1 MRAMLD
7 RAISRAEFSGA
18 EVRSLALAAV
28 RSTREVEAAGGADG
42 ALGCIAGRP
51 LAGERLD
58 GRTFDG
64 REEVA
69 LFPGDLPASLSSEW
83 RARRSQGEKAADKA
97 AEKKGQGASGDSMRF
112 LRFAPP
118 APQASQ
124 ARGFG
129 VAAPLPH
136 IRLDRAIQFLIG
148 DKFV

>member
-1 MRAMLD
+1 MRAVLD

-58 GRTFDG
+58 GQTFNG

-83 RARRSQGEKAADKA
+83 RARQIEDERS
-97 AEKKGQGASGDSMRF
+97 AEKKGQGAMGDSVRF

>member
-1 MRAMLD
+1 MRSVLG

-18 EVRSLALAAV
+18 EVRSQALAAV

-58 GRTFDG
+58 GQTFDG
-64 REEVA
+64 RQEVA
-69 LFPGDLPASLSSEW
+69 LFPGDLPASPDAVW
-83 RARRSQGEKAADKA
+83 RGCGNEGEKDT
-97 AEKKGQGASGDSMRF
+97 EKQGQGALGDSVRF

-118 APQASQ
+118 APQTSQ
-124 ARGFG
+124 AQGFG